1 MTTTVTSAPSSAATD
16 ASAGSSTAPGTAV
29 DPAGPPQSI
38 KERMLVKATATQ
50 AQPSAQV
57 SPPAQDAKQ
66 GDAPEP
72 SPGKAADVDDDDERS
87 DEGNDVKKKKAP
99 DSVPLAAFK
108 ARLAEEKSKRD
119 AAMSEAHELR
129 LKVSKY
135 EAAVELLREELQQHK
150 DARREGKAF
159 NDVEEELAE
168 TRLGLK
174 ARELSEK
181 LAAEHAE
188 RLKQIN
194 EEAAREERRLSIRTQ
209 IEEKTQQAVAKYDL
223 VTPDEVY
230 RYMEEVHRTTGR
242 APSAMESARLISEHK
257 TEQLKKLGYVRPAST
272 SSVQNPLT
280 VSAPSGG
287 ANLGRSGSDRNS
299 MAEFARAHLG
309 HR

>member
-1 MTTTVTSAPSSAATD
+1 
-16 ASAGSSTAPGTAV
+16 
-29 DPAGPPQSI
+29 
-38 KERMLVKATATQ
+38 MLATATAAQ
-50 AQPSAQV
+50 AKPSAPV
-57 SPPAQDAKQ
+57 SPTAQDASS
-66 GDAPEP
+66 GDAPE
-72 SPGKAADVDDDDERS
+72 SSTGKTDDDDVDERS
-87 DEGNDVKKKKAP
+87 DEGMG
-99 DSVPLAAFK
+99 AFK
-108 ARLAEEKSKRD
+108 ARLAEEKQKREAV
-119 AAMSEAHELR
+119 AAEAHELR
-129 LKVSKY
+129 LTVSKY
-135 EAAVELLREELQQHK
+135 EAAVALLREELQQHK

-257 TEQLKKLGYVRPAST
+257 EKQLRQLGYVRPAST
-272 SSVQNPLT
+272 SSAQNPLT

>member
-1 MTTTVTSAPSSAATD
+1 MTTTTAPAASG
-16 ASAGSSTAPGTAV
+16 ASAGSPTAPASAV
-29 DPAGPPQSI
+29 DALPGAPPQSI
-38 KERMLVKATATQ
+38 KERMLATATAAQ
-50 AQPSAQV
+50 AKPSAPV
-57 SPPAQDAKQ
+57 SPTAQDASS
-66 GDAPEP
+66 GDAPE
-72 SPGKAADVDDDDERS
+72 SSTGKTDDDDVDERS

-99 DSVPLAAFK
+99 DSVPMGAFK
-108 ARLAEEKSKRD
+108 ARLAEEKQKREAV
-119 AAMSEAHELR
+119 AAEAHELR
-129 LKVSKY
+129 LTVSKY
-135 EAAVELLREELQQHK
+135 EAAVALLREELQQHK

-188 RLKQIN
+188 RLKQIT
-194 EEAAREERRLSIRTQ
+194 EEAANEERVASIRSR

-257 TEQLKKLGYVRPAST
+257 EKQLRQLGYVRPSST
-272 SSVQNPLT
+272 SSVQNPMT

>member
-1 MTTTVTSAPSSAATD
+1 MTTTTAPAASG
-16 ASAGSSTAPGTAV
+16 ASAGSPTALASAV
-29 DPAGPPQSI
+29 DALPSAPPQSI
-38 KERMLVKATATQ
+38 KERMLATATAAQ
-50 AQPSAQV
+50 AKPSAPV
-57 SPPAQDAKQ
+57 SPTAQDASS
-66 GDAPEP
+66 GDAPE
-72 SPGKAADVDDDDERS
+72 SSTGKAADVKDAERS
-87 DEGNDVKKKKAP
+87 DEDNDVKKKAP
-99 DSVPLAAFK
+99 DSVPMGAFK
-108 ARLAEEKSKRD
+108 ARLAEEKQKREAV
-119 AAMSEAHELR
+119 AAEAHDLR
-129 LKVSKY
+129 LTVSKY
-135 EAAVELLREELQQHK
+135 EAAVALLREELQQHK

-188 RLKQIN
+188 KLKQIN
-194 EEAAREERRLSIRTQ
+194 EEAAKEERRLSIRTQ

-257 TEQLKKLGYVRPAST
+257 EKQLRQLGYVRPSST
-272 SSVQNPLT
+272 SSIQNPMT

>member
-1 MTTTVTSAPSSAATD
+1 MTTTTASAPSSAVTD

-29 DPAGPPQSI
+29 DAGPPQSI
-38 KERMLVKATATQ
+38 KERMLASATATQ
-50 AQPSAQV
+50 ANSSAQV
-57 SPPAQDAKQ
+57 SPTAQDAKP
-66 GDAPEP
+66 GDAPES
-72 SPGKAADVDDDDERS
+72 SPGKTDEAKDGERS
-87 DEGNDVKKKKAP
+87 DEDNDVKKKAP
-99 DSVPLAAFK
+99 DSVPMAVFK
-108 ARLAEEKSKRD
+108 GRLAEEKQKRE
-119 AAMSEAHELR
+119 AAAAEAHELR
-129 LKVSKY
+129 LTVSKY
-135 EAAVELLREELQQHK
+135 EAAVALLREELQQHK
-150 DARREGKAF
+150 DARREGRAL

-188 RLKQIN
+188 KLRQIN
-194 EEAAREERRLSIRTQ
+194 EEAAREERRLSIRNQ
-209 IEEKTQQAVAKYDL
+209 IEEKTAQAVAKYDL

-257 TEQLKKLGYVRPAST
+257 TKQLEKLGYVRPTAT

-280 VSAPSGG
+280 VSAPTGG
-287 ANLGRSGSDRNS
+287 ANLGRTGSDRNS
-299 MAEFARAHLG
+299 MAEYARAHLG